1 MKAIKGIM
9 IFCIIVCMF
18 TTSVFADSI
27 GVNIDGQQIRFTNS
41 TGYAFVNENGRTMV
55 PLRVTME
62 AFGASVWWD
71 GTNNTAYVQKD
82 GVTVTATV
90 GKNYITRNN
99 QIINNDAQAAVLNGR
114 TYLPIRAVLECFG
127 AIVDWDSRSKS
138 VVIDSQNSSGIVY
151 GIEHAKASSNYWK
164 DFSDGVALKA
174 AYNFSGAIS
183 KFTSVAPAFI
193 NEGDSTNTALLFGHL
208 GECYAKLGFFDEASS
223 CWMREGYYWG
233 IKGGTQEKIAAERK
247 ADYIKSEVKLY
258 IKTTDESKSQMK
270 YFGAPLEPEKG
281 IILGAYAEGDTG
293 IYDYTIEKFYM
304 NTFPKLV
311 GKDHSAYLL
320 YYVYGTP
327 LSQYQSHIE
336 VAKEKGKIIEL
347 ALQPINGLD
356 SVTKDNGY
364 LVKLAQDM
372 EKSGCKFILRFAN
385 EMNDG
390 TNPWYTT
397 DYNKYIDKF
406 RLVSNV
412 FKEYAPSVAIMWSP
426 NFYPSNNIANYYLG
440 DEYVDY
446 VGVSS
451 YQVYSPALDPLKQGI
466 DRGRWSNQLDF
477 IYSLYGDRKPIIIAE
492 GGASYAEL
500 KTGLDITSYSAKQ
513 LKDFYTYL
521 PIKYPNV
528 KGAFLFGA
536 NESESTRKFMLS
548 SNSTVSNAYSQAI
561 KSEYYLSDNEDSSKI
576 NMYYY
581 EIANNKIGASV
592 QELNSYVKYA
602 VDSKIARVE
611 YKLNGNVLGSTYDIP
626 YNLTYDFSSY
636 SGQNIEI
643 IVNVYD
649 ENNALVLTRKFKTTV
664 E

>member
-1 MKAIKGIM
+1 MKVIKNIM

-18 TTSVFADSI
+18 TTFAFADSI
-27 GVNIDGQQIRFTNS
+27 GVNIDGQQIKFTSS
-41 TGYAFVNENGRTMV
+41 TGYAFVNGSGRTMV

-71 GTNNTAYVQKD
+71 GSNNTAYVQKD

-99 QIINNDAQAAVLNGR
+99 QIINNDAQAAVSNGR

-127 AIVDWDSRSKS
+127 AIVDWDSKIKS
-138 VVIDSQNSSGIVY
+138 VVINSQNSSGIVY

-174 AYNFSGAIS
+174 AYNYNGAIS
-183 KFTSVAPAFI
+183 KFTSVAPVFI
-193 NEGDSTNTALLFGHL
+193 NAGEVTNTALLFGHL
-208 GECYAKLGFFDEASS
+208 GECYAKLGYYDKAAS
-223 CWMREGYYWG
+223 CWMREGYYWEK
-233 IKGGTQEKIAAERK
+233 KGGTQEKIAAERK

-258 IKTTDESKSQMK
+258 MKTTDESKSKIK

-293 IYDYTIEKFYM
+293 IYDYTLEKFYM
-304 NTFPKLV
+304 KTFPELV

-397 DYNKYIDKF
+397 DYNKYIEKF
-406 RLVSNV
+406 RLVSNI

-426 NFYPSNNIANYYLG
+426 NFYPSNNIANYYPG

-451 YQVYSPALDPLKQGI
+451 YQVYSPELDPLKQGV

-477 IYSLYGDRKPIIIAE
+477 IYSTYGDRKPIVISE
-492 GGASYAEL
+492 GGASYADLE
-500 KTGLDITSYSAKQ
+500 TGLDITSYSAKQ
-513 LKDFYTYL
+513 IKDFYTYL

-528 KGAFLFGA
+528 KAAFLFGA
-536 NESESTRKFMLS
+536 NESVRKFMLS
-548 SNSTVSNAYSQAI
+548 GNSTVANAYSQVI
-561 KSEYYLSDNEDSSKI
+561 KSEYYLSDNEDCSDI

-581 EIANNKIGASV
+581 EIANNKIGASI

-602 VDSKIARVE
+602 ADSNIARVE
-611 YKLNGNVLGSTYDIP
+611 YKINGNVIGSSYEIP
-626 YNLTYDFSSY
+626 YKLSYDFSSY

-643 IVNVYD
+643 TVNVYD
-649 ENNALVLTRKFKTTV
+649 VSNVLILTRKFKTTV